1 MRTRQSLEYD
11 DAVYFCTECGNE
23 VEIREMTN
31 EQFRTWL
38 WCGQCTSCQEEKDG
52 KETDLQ

>member
-1 MRTRQSLEYD
+1 MRTRQSLEYE
-11 DAVYFCTECGNE
+11 DAIYFCTQCGSE
-23 VEIREMTN
+23 AKIREMTKK
-31 EQFRTWL
+31 QFREWL